1 MHQAVGTLDRPAPAA
16 ATSDFG
22 TLRSHVLMAHV
33 TNRRVLVPKS
43 IATELDQWA
52 TEMVKT
58 AEGPAIGLQAKDIP
72 NVWFD
77 LLGWSGV
84 PISAD
89 GPLRWGVDIKEDNV
103 PLPEFH
109 GATLVLP
116 PPPVL
121 AQLTSLALKP
131 LRMLA
136 TKSLNVRLQ
145 AATGL
150 HLFLWA
156 NQAVI
161 VSSANV
167 PLGGFL
173 HGPQPGTRHSLSV
186 PVGDSQVLRW

>member
-1 MHQAVGTLDRPAPAA
+1 MHPAIGTLDRPAPIAA
-16 ATSDFG
+16 SSEFG

-33 TNRRVLVPKS
+33 TNQRALVPLS
-43 IATELDQWA
+43 VAAELDHWA
-52 TEMVKT
+52 AEVIKT
-58 AEGPAIGLQAKDIP
+58 ADGPAIGLQAHDIP
-72 NVWFD
+72 TLWFD

-84 PISAD
+84 PMSAT
-89 GPLRWGVDIKEDNV
+89 GPLRWGIDIYEADV

-109 GATLVLP
+109 GNILVLP

-136 TKSLNVRLQ
+136 TKTLNVRLQ

-150 HLFLWA
+150 QLFLWA
-156 NQAVI
+156 NQAVLI
-161 VSSANV
+161 SRAEV

-173 HGPQPGTRHSLSV
+173 HGPHPGTRHSISV
-186 PVGDSQVLRW
+186 NVGDTQVIRW